1 MSQVRVGVIGVGYL
15 GEHHARIYS
24 EMDGVQLVGVVDPEE
39 DRGRSVAEKT
49 ACRFF
54 GELKELLGEVQ
65 AVSIAAPTSFHFD
78 LSLVC
83 LEKKID
89 VLLEKPMTVTIGEA
103 DKLIEEADRNKRIL
117 QIGHLERF
125 NGGIRK
131 LKEVVKE
138 PRFIESHRLGPFQ
151 DRGTD
156 VDVILDL
163 MIHDID
169 ILLDVV
175 QSKVKELRAVGTP
188 VISPNIDI
196 ANVRIEFENGC
207 VANVTASR
215 VSLKKERKIRIF
227 QPDAYITLDYQ
238 LQEVDVYRRVT
249 EANKAPRILMEK
261 LKTEK
266 DEPLRVQLEAFIRS
280 IQNRSQPVISGIEGR
295 EALKVALKIGS
306 LMQGS

>member
-1 MSQVRVGVIGVGYL
+1 MSQVCVGVIGVGYL

-78 LSLVC
+78 LSLFC

-103 DKLIEEADRNKRIL
+103 DRLIEEADRNKRIL

-169 ILLDVV
+169 ILLDLV
-175 QSKVKELRAVGTP
+175 QSRVKELRAVGTP

-196 ANVRIEFENGC
+196 ANARIEFENGC

-227 QPDAYITLDYQ
+227 QPDTYITLDYQ
-238 LQEVDVYRRVT
+238 LQEVDIYRRVT
-249 EANKAPRILMEK
+249 EANIAPRILMEK

-280 IQNRSQPVISGIEGR
+280 VQNRSQPVISGVEGR

>member
-24 EMDGVQLVGVVDPEE
+24 EMDGVQLVGVVDPDEE
-39 DRGRSVAEKT
+39 RGRIVAGKT
-49 ACRFF
+49 ACPYF
-54 GELKELLGEVQ
+54 GELKELLGKVQ
-65 AVSIAAPTSFHFD
+65 AVSIAAPTSSHFD
-78 LSLVC
+78 LSLAC

-89 VLLEKPMTVTIGEA
+89 VLLEKPMTVTIEEA
-103 DKLIEEADRNKRIL
+103 NQLIEEAERSQRIL

-125 NGGIRK
+125 NGGILK
-131 LKEVVKE
+131 LKEVVKD
-138 PRFIESHRLGPFQ
+138 PRFIESHRLGPFK

-169 ILLDVV
+169 ILLDLV

-215 VSLKKERKIRIF
+215 VSLKQERKIRIF
-227 QPDAYITLDYQ
+227 QSCPD
-238 LQEVDVYRRVT
+238 
-249 EANKAPRILMEK
+249 N
-261 LKTEK
+261 
-266 DEPLRVQLEAFIRS
+266 F
-280 IQNRSQPVISGIEGR
+280 
-295 EALKVALKIGS
+295 LKICVGLRPQINGVIVS
-306 LMQGS
+306 KISKLLHVMIDCFQLGIGQWFNFFSWISFPDNR